1 MPLVYKFN
9 VLASLKDAGYSS
21 SRLRSTKMLSESPI
35 HQMRNGT
42 MVSWENLN
50 TVCKI
55 LNCQPGD
62 LIAYIPEPKFEDTNR
77 P

>member
-1 MPLVYKFN
+1 MPLVYKVN

-21 SRLRSTKMLSESPI
+21 NRLRSMKILSNSPI

-50 TVCKI
+50 TICKI

-62 LIAYIPEPKFEDTNR
+62 LIEYIPEPQNV
-77 P
+77 